1 MVPGTRPPPL
11 RPHRGSW
18 CCSNLGQ
25 GPRMASSPLQ
35 RPSPYAD
42 WGGLWRQER
51 LSRLGRDR
59 NKLFSIPQHPP
70 KGAQSRAGINSWK
83 GGVRRACHSPLQRS
97 QLGLAG
103 PEAPVAPKE
112 KQSQRDG
119 KFPVIRPL
127 GSSEGTTE
135 GTGPNLHPK
144 PSFPSGFALELLPED
159 VCQSS
164 GLAVPEHTGPSCLPH
179 T

>member
-1 MVPGTRPPPL
+1 M
-11 RPHRGSW
+11 
-18 CCSNLGQ
+18 
-25 GPRMASSPLQ
+25 
-35 RPSPYAD
+35 
-42 WGGLWRQER
+42 
-51 LSRLGRDR
+51 
-59 NKLFSIPQHPP
+59 
-70 KGAQSRAGINSWK
+70 
-83 GGVRRACHSPLQRS
+83 
-97 QLGLAG
+97 
-103 PEAPVAPKE
+103 APKE